1 MGKWD
6 YISASELEARIGMTA
21 LEAINVVMTNGGDPA
36 EKIGYIEGIRRMTLM
51 LIAHVRTDGKK
62 EGRDEDED

>member
-21 LEAINVVMTNGGDPA
+21 LEVINAVMTNGGEPA

-51 LIAHVRTDGKK
+51 LIAHVRKDGKEQK
-62 EGRDEDED
+62 QDDAG